1 MSWKMDFNVYHLRED
16 PNLPTLVAIYSMNIR
31 MLHIFAK
38 GLSV

>member
-16 PNLPTLVAIYSMNIR
+16 SNLPILVAIYSMNFR

-38 GLSV
+38 SLSV